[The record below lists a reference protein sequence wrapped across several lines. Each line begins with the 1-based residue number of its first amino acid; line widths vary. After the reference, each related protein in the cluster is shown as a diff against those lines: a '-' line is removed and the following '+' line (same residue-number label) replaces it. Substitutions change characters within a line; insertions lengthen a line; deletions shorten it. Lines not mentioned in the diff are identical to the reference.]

1 MSAVIV
7 LQPDRGLRGARAHTG
22 LADINAEFEQ
32 FAVNARGS
40 PERIL
45 ATEAPN
51 QFTNVNGKLR
61 WPGLGALSGVN

>member
-1 MSAVIV
+1 
-7 LQPDRGLRGARAHTG
+7 